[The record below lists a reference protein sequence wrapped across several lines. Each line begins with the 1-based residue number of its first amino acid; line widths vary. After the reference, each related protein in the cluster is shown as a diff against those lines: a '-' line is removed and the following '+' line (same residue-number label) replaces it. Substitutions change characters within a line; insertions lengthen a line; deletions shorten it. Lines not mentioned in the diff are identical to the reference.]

1 MPELKIEIPGVP
13 PSAGHYNAYRCVI
26 PRHGKPFVQ
35 CYPTAE
41 AQAWWGIVAAKA
53 AGRQIRGLSYVVS
66 YVVYLPTARKQDV
79 DNFAKC
85 TLDSLTRA
93 GVIHDDSA
101 VVDLHG
107 YKRIDR
113 VNPRT
118 VIVIKTDQESLC

>member
-1 MPELKIEIPGVP
+1 MAELKIEIPGIP
-13 PSAGHYNAYRCVI
+13 PSGNHYKTYRVV
-26 PRHGKPFVQ
+26 GKHVQ
-35 CYPTAE
+35 WYHTAK
-41 AQAWWGIVAAKA
+41 AKAWWGIVAAKA